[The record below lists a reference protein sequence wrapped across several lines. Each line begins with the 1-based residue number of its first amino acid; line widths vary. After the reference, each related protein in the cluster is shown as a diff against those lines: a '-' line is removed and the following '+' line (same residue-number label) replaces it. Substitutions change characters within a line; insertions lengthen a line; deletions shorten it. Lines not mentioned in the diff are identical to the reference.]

1 MIDNN
6 DNNSSPK
13 DLLGHMQQSNK
24 VVEEATNEEQINNN
38 PLETNIETP
47 VTNEAEATNAIE
59 ETIDKKGKVEQH
71 FPIGKE
77 TSKDI
82 ESVAMPTDYSSVIR
96 DALSNLPNVNM
107 ADNEAARE
115 WIKTLNESLGN
126 LPMHDMFRATLE
138 DPDASFTQKPEY
150 KGKVLTASVPRFDKV
165 ENSVL
170 KGEKAVIR
178 IMQTLGLGN
187 LIQIPLWHSGMHF
200 TIKPP
205 TEAELIE
212 LNRQFIADKIQFG
225 RYSYGLAFSNTMCYT
240 TDRLVDFALNH
251 LYNSTLKTDV
261 LDPVELKKLISCQD
275 IPILVWGVLCSIY
288 SNGYKY
294 KRACI
299 ANPETC
305 NHVIEETINITK
317 LLVTNTNSLTDYQ
330 LEHMSYRQPR
340 SRSLDQVTKYKDEL
354 TNIHQSRV
362 RIDDDRNIFITIKT
376 PSIHDYVNSGHLW
389 VSNIVNTVEKTI
401 ASDATENEKDLLIT
415 RYAQASRLRQYSHWI
430 ESIEIDTNISE
441 DRETIDELLNVLS
454 SDDDISNLIMKK
466 VREYIDHSVIALIGI
481 AEFDCPKC
489 KGTNSNPVYPKF
501 SRYIPIDVFP
511 VFFSLA
517 TQRLTRL
524 IER

>member
-1 MIDNN
+1 MIDND

-38 PLETNIETP
+38 PLETNIEP
-47 VTNEAEATNAIE
+47 SVTNEVEDTNVVE

-138 DPDASFTQKPEY
+138 DPDANFTQKPEY

-354 TNIHQSRV
+354 TNTHQSRV
-362 RIDDDRNIFITIKT
+362 RIDDDRNIYITIKT